1 MSRKGLGPPPAGVL
15 PGIGAPPDKYIA
27 LALLS
32 PYGVRL
38 RRKVE
43 ERWSE
48 WEGLC
53 SRLKLKGVPE
63 EVYAE
68 ALWRYGFL
76 KAGSSGSSAG
86 GAGGSSAG
94 ADARLVAYGG
104 PRADREALYVLD
116 NWLNG
121 LVRELT

>member
-1 MSRKGLGPPPAGVL
+1 MRISGPPPAGVL

-38 RRKVE
+38 RLKVE

-76 KAGSSGSSAG
+76 KAGASSGDG
-86 GAGGSSAG
+86 RAGGSSV
-94 ADARLVAYGG
+94 LEAYGG
-104 PRADREALYVLD
+104 PRANREALYVLD

>member
-1 MSRKGLGPPPAGVL
+1 MMVSRPLPAGAQRL
-15 PGIGAPPDKYIA
+15 SAQPDKYIA

-43 ERWSE
+43 ERWFE
-48 WEGLC
+48 WEALC
-53 SRLKLKGVPE
+53 SQLKLKGVPE

-76 KAGSSGSSAG
+76 KAGSS
-86 GAGGSSAG
+86 
-94 ADARLVAYGG
+94 DQLIEYGG

-121 LVRELT
+121 LVRELI

>member
-1 MSRKGLGPPPAGVL
+1 
-15 PGIGAPPDKYIA
+15 
-27 LALLS
+27 
-32 PYGVRL
+32 
-38 RRKVE
+38 
-43 ERWSE
+43 
-48 WEGLC
+48 
-53 SRLKLKGVPE
+53 LKLKGVPE

-76 KAGSSGSSAG
+76 KAGAG
-86 GAGGSSAG
+86 AGAGGSSAG